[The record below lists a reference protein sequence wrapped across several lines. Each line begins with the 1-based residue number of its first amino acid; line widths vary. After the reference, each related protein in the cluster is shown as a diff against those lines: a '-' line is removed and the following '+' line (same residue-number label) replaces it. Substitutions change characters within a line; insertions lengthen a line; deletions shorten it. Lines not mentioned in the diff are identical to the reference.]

1 MSARWTRRRGP
12 VSAVATAVAALL
24 GALAWVVVPPASG
37 AFTSAVPHTASV
49 SANPSFTCQA
59 AATSGRSGP
68 AALVTYP
75 LGEAAGPTA
84 ADTSGSVGSPRN
96 GTYSASGVAY
106 RVTGPCAR
114 DGAHAVTLD
123 GSTGMVAGPSA
134 ALAAATRWSEEV
146 WFRGTHGAGD
156 LLAFASSAT
165 GDSGTGVDRRLY
177 LTSSGNLVAG
187 VLAGGT
193 TVKTVTS
200 PRTYTDD
207 VWHHVVVTQA
217 TSTDAQPGLRLYVD
231 GVLVASDATVTTS
244 SGLAQYWRIGNS
256 GHGGTATRW
265 AGETSTTTLA
275 GSLAFASY
283 YTSALAPTDVLRHYA
298 AGRTGPPTSGRWS
311 FSRSTVGDST
321 SYLRHWAF
329 RLYVDPISMSD
340 PVGTYD
346 STWTLEPGLADA
358 RCVSFRSTNYPDRL
372 IRHTSEMRMVIEV
385 PDGTSAWRQSATF
398 CPHLGNNGQ
407 GTSWSAYD
415 APTRYWRSYGNEV
428 WLASD
433 GGPNWFDDHTNWAD
447 ETSWNTRA
455 PVVP

>member
-1 MSARWTRRRGP
+1 MSAPGPRRRWALSVLATATAAVLG
-12 VSAVATAVAALL
+12 AVAWTA
-24 GALAWVVVPPASG
+24 VPPASG
-37 AFTSAVPHTASV
+37 AFTSTVAHTATV
-49 SANPSFTCQA
+49 AANPSFTCQA
-59 AATSGRSGP
+59 AATSGRSGA
-68 AALVTYP
+68 AALITYP
-75 LGEAAGPTA
+75 LSEASGMTVN
-84 ADTSGSVGSPRN
+84 DTSGSVGSPRN
-96 GTYSASGVAY
+96 GAYSAFGVTY
-106 RVTGPCAR
+106 RSAGPCAR
-114 DGAHAVTLD
+114 DGGFAIRLD
-123 GSTGMVAGPSA
+123 GSSGSLTGPWTL
-134 ALAAATRWSEEV
+134 LASSSRWSQEV
-146 WFRGTHGAGD
+146 WFLGTRPGGD
-156 LLAFASSAT
+156 LLGFASMLM
-165 GDSGTGVDRRLY
+165 GDSGTMVDRRLY
-177 LTSSGNLVAG
+177 LSTSGNLVAG

-193 TVKTVTS
+193 TVRTVTS
-200 PRTYTDD
+200 PRTYTDG

-217 TSTDAQPGLRLYVD
+217 TAADAQPGLRLYVD
-231 GVLVASDATVTTS
+231 GVLVASDSSVTTS
-244 SGLAQYWRIGNS
+244 SGLSQYWRIGNG
-256 GHGGTATRW
+256 GHGVMASRWPGEASSTA
-265 AGETSTTTLA
+265 LA

-283 YTSALAPTDVLRHYA
+283 YTSALTPTDVLRHYA

-447 ETSWNTRA
+447 ETSWNTRP

>member
-1 MSARWTRRRGP
+1 M
-12 VSAVATAVAALL
+12 ATAVAAVLT
-24 GALAWVVVPPASG
+24 ALAWVAVPPASG

-49 SANPSFTCQA
+49 SANPSFTCQL
-59 AATSGRSGP
+59 AATSGQAGP

-75 LGEAAGPTA
+75 FADSSGTKA
-84 ADTSGSVGSPRN
+84 ADTSGSVGSPRD
-96 GTYSASGVAY
+96 GTYSAKGVTYQA
-106 RVTGPCAR
+106 TGPCAR
-114 DGAHAVTLD
+114 DKARAVTLD
-123 GSTGMVAGPSA
+123 GSTGMVAGPSST
-134 ALAAATRWSEEV
+134 LAAAIRWSEEV
-146 WFRGTHGAGD
+146 WFRGTSGAGD

-165 GDSGTGVDRRLY
+165 GDSGTAVDRRVY
-177 LTSSGNLVAG
+177 LTSTGRLVAG

-193 TVKTVTS
+193 TVRTVTS

-217 TSTDAQPGLRLYVD
+217 TPTDAQPGLRLYVD
-231 GVLVASDATVTTS
+231 GVLVASDTTVTTS

-256 GHGGTATRW
+256 GHGAAATRW
-265 AGETSTTTLA
+265 PGETSTTALA
-275 GSLAFASY
+275 GTLAFASY
-283 YTSALAPTDVLRHYA
+283 YTSALGPTDVLRHYA
-298 AGRTGPPTSGRWS
+298 AGRAGYPKTGRWS
-311 FSRSTVGDST
+311 FSRATVGDST

-346 STWTLEPGLADA
+346 STWKVESGLADP
-358 RCVSFRSTNYPDRL
+358 RCFSFRSTNYPDRL
-372 IRHTSEMRMVIEV
+372 IRHTGEMRMVIEV
-385 PDGTSAWRQSATF
+385 PDGSTAWDQSATF
-398 CPHLGNNGQ
+398 CPHLGNNGE

-415 APTRYWRSYGNEV
+415 TPTRYWRSYGNEV

-447 ETSWNTRA
+447 ETSWNTRP